1 MSRIFCL
8 EEHRLPRLP
17 VVSLVVPRELI
28 ADSLNTDASSRD
40 PVCISTDQRSEA
52 RMLFQVS
59 LQVVESQDYIFPRD
73 SLPDHLRKTPKP
85 RRATAFFRPPRE
97 ARVDARR
104 HEVSVGE
111 PLARYVPID
120 QRPD

>member
-59 LQVVESQDYIFPRD
+59 LQVVESQDYIAGL
-73 SLPDHLRKTPKP
+73 SVPDPAP
-85 RRATAFFRPPRE
+85 
-97 ARVDARR
+97 
-104 HEVSVGE
+104 
-111 PLARYVPID
+111 
-120 QRPD
+120 